1 MRLLLDTHVFL
12 WAVTGSRRLNTAAR
26 QVIAAADEVYVS
38 SASIWE
44 ITIKASIGRID
55 ADPDELAAVIEP
67 SGFIALPV
75 SAMHAA
81 GVRHL
86 PPIHQDPFNRLLVAQ
101 ALAEPLRLIT
111 ADGQL
116 SRYTD
121 LVITV

>member
-1 MRLLLDTHVFL
+1 M

-44 ITIKASIGRID
+44 IATKASMGRID

-81 GVRHL
+81 GVGHL
-86 PPIHQDPFNRLLVAQ
+86 PPIHQDPFDRLLVAQ
-101 ALAEPLRLIT
+101 SLAEPLRLVT